1 MMATMMKTN
10 DDALLFSM
18 VLGWVSFW
26 KFQSKSKNLLPVW
39 VIWKLAVFFLI
50 LKYKTAKY
58 MVEIQV
64 KSTIHEM
71 IDKINDANYLHDIYD
86 SLTLFLNQKGDIL
99 DELSPLQQKRIS
111 ESLAEVKNG
120 NYTTN
125 EQMKEEVRKW
135 LTK

>member
-1 MMATMMKTN
+1 
-10 DDALLFSM
+10 
-18 VLGWVSFW
+18 
-26 KFQSKSKNLLPVW
+26 
-39 VIWKLAVFFLI
+39 
-50 LKYKTAKY
+50 

-71 IDKINDANYLHDIYD
+71 IDKINYDNYLHDIYD

-99 DELSPLQQKRIS
+99 DELSPIQQQRIS
-111 ESLAEVKNG
+111 ESLTEVKNG

-125 EQMKEEVRKW
+125 EQMKEEVKKW

>member
-1 MMATMMKTN
+1 
-10 DDALLFSM
+10 
-18 VLGWVSFW
+18 
-26 KFQSKSKNLLPVW
+26 
-39 VIWKLAVFFLI
+39 
-50 LKYKTAKY
+50 

-86 SLTLFLNQKGDIL
+86 SLSLFLNQKGDIL

-111 ESLAEVKNG
+111 ESLTEVKNG
-120 NYTTN
+120 NYTTD
-125 EQMKEEVRKW
+125 EQMKEEVKQW